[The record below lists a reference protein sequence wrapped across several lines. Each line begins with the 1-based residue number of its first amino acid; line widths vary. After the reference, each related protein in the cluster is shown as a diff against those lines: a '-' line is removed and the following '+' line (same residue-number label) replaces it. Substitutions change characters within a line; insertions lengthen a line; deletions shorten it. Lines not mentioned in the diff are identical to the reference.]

1 MRCEVIEMRVMRGS
15 ELEGKEVIELTSG
28 ERLGI
33 IKDSELLLNLKT
45 GTVEALILKQQSFVG
60 FGKAERQVAWSKIRK
75 ISEELI
81 IVEETASSD

>member
-1 MRCEVIEMRVMRGS
+1 MRGS

-33 IKDSELLLNLKT
+33 IKDSELLLNINT
-45 GTVEALILKQQSFVG
+45 GMVEGLILKQPCFAG
-60 FGKAERQVAWSKIRK
+60 LGKTERIVAWPKIRK

-81 IVEETASSD
+81 IVEEFERNLG